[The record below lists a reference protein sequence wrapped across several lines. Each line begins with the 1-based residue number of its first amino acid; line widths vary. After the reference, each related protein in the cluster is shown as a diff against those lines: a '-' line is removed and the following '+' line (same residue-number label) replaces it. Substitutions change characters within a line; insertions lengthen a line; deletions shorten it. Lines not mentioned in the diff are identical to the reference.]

1 MNNGGMELDHDA
13 AVRAAAGL
21 SEVSGAIEAAANA
34 LTAAADDLSWGSDE
48 VGAALAA
55 RHDTARQAVT
65 RALPAVARSLRTLDT
80 TVQGGAAALTGVD
93 AHNGVSVHDA
103 ADGRV

>member
-1 MNNGGMELDHDA
+1 MNDGGMELDHDA

-21 SEVSGAIEAAANA
+21 SEVGDAIEAAAQA
-34 LTAAADDLSWGSDE
+34 LSVVADDLSWGRDE

-55 RHDTARQAVT
+55 RYDTARQAVA
-65 RALPAVARSLRTLDT
+65 RALPVVARSLRSLDT
-80 TVQGGAAALTGVD
+80 TVQGGAATLTGVD
-93 AHNGVSVHDA
+93 AHNGASVHDV